1 VSVTKKMLMYVI
13 FVECPDGNHVKDRAK
28 VIEIHTH
35 THTHTH
41 TRAHTHTHL
50 CIIANMIRQQQQQG
64 NERTEYLFN
73 IKNSKPGH
81 IKIENNTR
89 ILSLAP
95 QTNFYNKK

>member
-1 VSVTKKMLMYVI
+1 MADPERFKQQS
-13 FVECPDGNHVKDRAK
+13 P
-28 VIEIHTH
+28 
-35 THTHTH
+35 
-41 TRAHTHTHL
+41 
-50 CIIANMIRQQQQQG
+50 RQQQQQG

-95 QTNFYNKK
+95 QTNFYNKNKSKTP